1 MARCR
6 IESSKTLQ
14 KITLRPVGTVFL
26 FIVCSKWL
34 YSCVK
39 RSTASLNVTFKSTII
54 WTMSS
59 WRTWK
64 SLTRKPDIAWKTSRS
79 HIFCGGEGSN
89 HVPMVPEIVS
99 RCSLVFCCRK
109 GDRTLKSDFGYPCHV
124 RAYHPGATGMIL
136 RKKHPVPPPRPTPG
150 LLAEICKKMPS
161 SLCEASCS
169 KWPYRCAKR
178 STCLSK
184 LMSPG
189 RWLGKSK
196 RHPAIYIYI
205 YACIYIYIYFLTL
218 GPVGQSTWRKS
229 KRHPA
234 IYIYIYIHSP
244 IN

>member
-1 MARCR
+1 MAGCR

-99 RCSLVFCCRK
+99 CFSTVFVAGK
-109 GDRTLKSDFGYPCHV
+109 GTAFEKHARWDGWGQKLKSSIG
-124 RAYHPGATGMIL
+124 
-136 RKKHPVPPPRPTPG
+136 
-150 LLAEICKKMPS
+150 
-161 SLCEASCS
+161 
-169 KWPYRCAKR
+169 
-178 STCLSK
+178 STCPSRNEDK
-184 LMSPG
+184 TPEIFV
-189 RWLGKSK
+189 K
-196 RHPAIYIYI
+196 RPYSFLLEVPAD
-205 YACIYIYIYFLTL
+205 A
-218 GPVGQSTWRKS
+218 R
-229 KRHPA
+229 
-234 IYIYIYIHSP
+234 
-244 IN
+244 